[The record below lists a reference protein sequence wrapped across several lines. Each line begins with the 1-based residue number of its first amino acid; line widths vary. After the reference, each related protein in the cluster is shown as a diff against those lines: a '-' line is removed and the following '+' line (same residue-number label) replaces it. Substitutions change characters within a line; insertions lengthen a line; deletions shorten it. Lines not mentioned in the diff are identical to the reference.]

1 MSYLLLQLSPQGL
14 QLSEEVVPLLV
25 RGAPLLLGPSPQRVK
40 LRLPI
45 CGRAQQRVAL
55 RLQGS
60 QHAAQLGP
68 LLKEGGTRN
77 PSISL
82 LEMSPVSFCV
92 RFLPFILM
100 RWIKTTDSTI
110 IYGDIS

>member
-25 RGAPLLLGPSPQRVK
+25 RGAPLLLGPPPQRVK

-55 RLQGS
+55 RLQGG

-77 PSISL
+77 PAISL
-82 LEMSPVSFCV
+82 LRATPLEVKCLLFPSVFA
-92 RFLPFILM
+92 FYLLF
-100 RWIKTTDSTI
+100 
-110 IYGDIS
+110 